1 MRRLLHLSMLFA
13 ILTQCNAQEFKSNL
27 ALTSGKSSFNM
38 PFELV
43 DNRIFID
50 VQLNGKGPFKF
61 ILDTGG
67 YAQVS
72 LEAAR
77 AAMLRLDEQ
86 EQGTGVGQSSVTAWR
101 TTIAEMRIGDI
112 RLTDQEARAFSYA
125 DARHVFGSRRFDGV
139 IGLPVFEHFV
149 VKADYENHMLT
160 FIVPERFAYSGEGT
174 LVPFELTRFVPL
186 VDGEIDGVT
195 ARFGFDTGSRSSL
208 LLAGPFVESNPLREK
223 YAARFEAVAGWG
235 IGGPVRSQVVRAKT
249 LKLTSET
256 ISNIVT
262 LLSLQKSGT
271 LATSR
276 DAGLVGGG
284 VLKRFNIT
292 FDYSRRRLILERNRN
307 FGNSDKYDRAGM
319 WLSLSEDGRSF
330 EVLDVVVGGPAAKA
344 GIKAG
349 DHILAVDGQSA
360 ESLDLPALRMEIV
373 NGVSIKQ
380 LRLKMN
386 SEGNLRNVT
395 VMLWDLL

>member
-1 MRRLLHLSMLFA
+1 
-13 ILTQCNAQEFKSNL
+13 
-27 ALTSGKSSFNM
+27 M

-43 DNRIFID
+43 DNRIFVD

-67 YAQVS
+67 YVQVS
-72 LEAAR
+72 LEATR
-77 AAMLRLDEQ
+77 AAMLHLDEQ
-86 EQGTGVGQSSVTAWR
+86 EQGTGVGQTSVTAWR

-125 DARHVFGSRRFDGV
+125 DARHVFGSGRFDGV

-149 VKADYENHMLT
+149 VKVDYENHMLT
-160 FIVPERFAYSGEGT
+160 FTAPERFAYSGEGT

-186 VDGEIDGVT
+186 MDGEIDGVT
-195 ARFGFDTGSRSSL
+195 ARFGIDTGSRSSL
-208 LLAGPFVESNPLREK
+208 LLAGPFVESNGLREK
-223 YAARFEAVAGWG
+223 YAARLEAVTGWG
-235 IGGPVRSQVVRAKT
+235 IGGAVRSQVVRAKT
-249 LKLTSET
+249 LKLASEM
-256 ISNIVT
+256 IPNIVI
-262 LLSLQKSGT
+262 LLSLQKSGN

-292 FDYSRRRLILERNRN
+292 FDYSRRRLILEKNHN
-307 FGNSDKYDRAGM
+307 FDTSDNYDRAGM
-319 WLSLSEDGRSF
+319 WLSLSEDGKSF
-330 EVLDVVVGGPAAKA
+330 EVFDVVASGPAAKA

-349 DHILAVDGQSA
+349 DQILAVDGESV
-360 ESLDLPALRMEIV
+360 ESLDLPALRMEIA
-373 NGVSIKQ
+373 NRVSRKQ

-386 SEGNLRNVT
+386 SEGNLRNVR
-395 VMLWDLL
+395 VMLRDLL

>member
-1 MRRLLHLSMLFA
+1 MRRLLLLSMLFA
-13 ILTQCNAQEFKSNL
+13 TLTQCNAQEFKSNL

-86 EQGTGVGQSSVTAWR
+86 EQATGVGQTSVTAWR
-101 TTIAEMRIGDI
+101 TTIPEIRIGDI
-112 RLTDQEARAFSYA
+112 RLSDQEARALSYA

-149 VKADYENHMLT
+149 VKIDYENHTLT
-160 FIVPERFAYSGEGT
+160 FTVPERFAYSGEGT

-195 ARFGFDTGSRSSL
+195 ARFGIDTGSRSSL
-208 LLAGPFVESNPLREK
+208 LLAGPF
-223 YAARFEAVAGWG
+223 
-235 IGGPVRSQVVRAKT
+235 
-249 LKLTSET
+249 
-256 ISNIVT
+256 
-262 LLSLQKSGT
+262 
-271 LATSR
+271 
-276 DAGLVGGG
+276 
-284 VLKRFNIT
+284 
-292 FDYSRRRLILERNRN
+292 
-307 FGNSDKYDRAGM
+307 
-319 WLSLSEDGRSF
+319 
-330 EVLDVVVGGPAAKA
+330 
-344 GIKAG
+344 
-349 DHILAVDGQSA
+349 
-360 ESLDLPALRMEIV
+360 AL
-373 NGVSIKQ
+373 
-380 LRLKMN
+380 
-386 SEGNLRNVT
+386 
-395 VMLWDLL
+395 